1 MAGEQ
6 TAYLDSGSTGT
17 DVVIAI
23 NCIDSTGSHTAL
35 TIDTTTTRL
44 YGYSVVPTVD
54 LSVGT
59 GIAKITF
66 ANVQSLAEGQRLICK
81 VNGTA
86 GGTAFS
92 EYGIPV
98 VIKADERGTDNAS
111 TFDNSVDTVIT
122 DAASRTASQADVS
135 LLATSADL
143 AVVDAN
149 VYSILVDTS
158 TDIPASISALN
169 DFDPSTDQVIVATNN
184 DKTGYSLT
192 TAPPTAAEIYTEFVS
207 GSNEDA
213 FKADVTGISAQISAL
228 NDLSTTDVENSVWDA
243 AYASHTTAG
252 TFGKLMDILRKA
264 NRAIEGQVAGTPTAS
279 AFDTDL
285 TGYTSGAFDHETLVF
300 LSGALEGEARPIL
313 SYDATNGRIT
323 FEEALTSAPTAG
335 SEFAI
340 LPHHVHPISEIY
352 AYFTDGSNDDAFKA
366 DVSALASQ
374 ASVDTVDGIVD
385 AIKLKTDELT
395 FTVPG
400 SVDATAVADV
410 DEAAIAAAV
419 VAGIGGA
426 DVTISSPVASDGT
439 TITIVRGDDYNS
451 ADGRSIIWTGE
462 TDDQWPDLTGATV
475 VLTAINKSDLLKK
488 TLTVTQPTGTQSF
501 NMQLNNAETEITS
514 GRYKYDVQATLASGH
529 VITLLVGE
537 LMVKKSYAEL
547 VQ

>member
-143 AVVDAN
+143 AIVDAN
-149 VYSILVDTS
+149 VDSILVDTG

-169 DFDPSTDQVIVATNN
+169 NFDPSTDQVIVATNN

-192 TAPPTAAEIYTEFVS
+192 TTPPTAAEIYTEFVS

-300 LSGALEGEARPIL
+300 LSGAL
-313 SYDATNGRIT
+313 
-323 FEEALTSAPTAG
+323 
-335 SEFAI
+335 
-340 LPHHVHPISEIY
+340 
-352 AYFTDGSNDDAFKA
+352 
-366 DVSALASQ
+366 
-374 ASVDTVDGIVD
+374 
-385 AIKLKTDELT
+385 
-395 FTVPG
+395 
-400 SVDATAVADV
+400 
-410 DEAAIAAAV
+410 
-419 VAGIGGA
+419 
-426 DVTISSPVASDGT
+426 
-439 TITIVRGDDYNS
+439 
-451 ADGRSIIWTGE
+451 
-462 TDDQWPDLTGATV
+462 
-475 VLTAINKSDLLKK
+475 
-488 TLTVTQPTGTQSF
+488 
-501 NMQLNNAETEITS
+501 
-514 GRYKYDVQATLASGH
+514 
-529 VITLLVGE
+529 
-537 LMVKKSYAEL
+537 
-547 VQ
+547 